1 MTEKDE
7 QSQDLKKPQERKK
20 RKRGRRA
27 YGTGSVFQRT
37 DRTGKQWV
45 AQVVLENGKTRQRYF
60 WTQAEAAD
68 ALNETLYEQKRGMLV
83 TEKDQT
89 VNHLIEHW
97 LENVHK
103 KTIRLSSYAEYRS
116 VTNAHILPEL
126 GHIKLQQ
133 LTIQRVERF
142 YMRKQEEGLSAGRI
156 RAIHKVL
163 HQALAY
169 AVRTNLVMRNVCDA
183 VRLPRLTRRE
193 RQSLSVV
200 QARRLLDVAKGHQL
214 EAIVTAALLTGMR
227 EGELLALRWSDIN
240 FEQQYLQVRRT
251 VRRISGQGIKEGEP
265 KSESSRRKIMLSP
278 FLLDVLKQHRVRQL
292 EAKLKAGP
300 LWEERDLVFCNN
312 RGKFMDNPDLL
323 KRFGRLLKAADLP
336 HMHFHDLRHSAATFL
351 LAMGVHAKIA
361 QELLGHS
368 NIAITLNIYSHVL
381 PSMQKD
387 AVDRLSGLFDLHE
400 DHEDDAGKH

>member
-1 MTEKDE
+1 MTEEE
-7 QSQDLKKPQERKK
+7 QPQEEKKPPERKK
-20 RKRGRRA
+20 RKRGRRVH
-27 YGTGSVFQRT
+27 GTGSVFQRL
-37 DRTGKQWV
+37 DRKGKQWV
-45 AQVVLENGKTRQRYF
+45 AQVVLEHGKTRQRYF
-60 WTQAEAAD
+60 WTQVEAAD
-68 ALNETLYEQKRGMLV
+68 ALNEMLYEQKRGMLV
-83 TEKDQT
+83 KEKDQT
-89 VNHLIEHW
+89 VQQLIEHW

-116 VTNAHILPEL
+116 VTNTHILPEL
-126 GHIKLQQ
+126 GYIKLQQ

-142 YMRKQEEGLSAGRI
+142 YMRKQDDGLSASRI
-156 RAIHKVL
+156 RAIHRVL

-183 VRLPRLTRRE
+183 VKLPRLTRRE
-193 RQSLSVV
+193 RQPLTLE
-200 QARRLLDVAKGHQL
+200 QAQKLLAVAKGHQL
-214 EAIVTAALLTGMR
+214 EALLTTALVTGMR
-227 EGELLALRWSDIN
+227 EGELLALRWNDIN

-251 VRRISGQGIKEGEP
+251 VRRIAGQGLKEGEP
-265 KSESSRRKIMLSP
+265 KSESSRRKIVLSP
-278 FLLDVLKQHRVRQL
+278 FLLGVLKQHRVRQL

-300 LWEERDLVFCNN
+300 VWEEHDLVFCNN

-323 KRFGRLLKAADLP
+323 KRFDRLLKAADLP

-381 PSMQKD
+381 PSLQKD
-387 AVDRLSGLFDLHE
+387 AVDKLSSLFDQQE
-400 DHEDDAGKH
+400 DQEDDVQKN